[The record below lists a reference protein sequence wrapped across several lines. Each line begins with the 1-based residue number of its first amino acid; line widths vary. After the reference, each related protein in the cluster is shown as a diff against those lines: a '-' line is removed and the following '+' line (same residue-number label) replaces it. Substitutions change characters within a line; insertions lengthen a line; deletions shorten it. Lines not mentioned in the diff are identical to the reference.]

1 MFGAEGEF
9 EKDDCEGPL
18 EMVKQ
23 HPPCDALVEDSRFGF
38 VEDELED
45 APGGFNAIVG
55 EAMVSVLRRAGL
67 VSHALV
73 DAAKAGPGDDGASAV
88 E

>member
-23 HPPCDALVEDSRFGF
+23 HPPCDALVKGSRFGF
-38 VEDELED
+38 VEDEVED
-45 APGGFNAIVG
+45 VPGGFNAVVG
-55 EAMVSVLRRAGL
+55 EAMVSVLGCAGL
-67 VSHALV
+67 VAHALV
-73 DAAKAGPGDDGASAV
+73 NAAKAGPVDDSAGAV